1 MTNTT
6 FTQDTSQLPAN
17 RTFKSRIFAMLYSDK
32 RNLLELYNALN
43 GTTYDNPDILTINT
57 LENAIYMTF
66 QNDVSFI
73 VDSSRLSLYE
83 HQSTYNPNLP
93 LRFLFYISDLYSNVT
108 KDKNLYGTKIVQ
120 IPPPSFLVFYN
131 GTSEQPDRQTLRL
144 SDAYLG
150 IREQDENSEDFKIS
164 GCNNDFK
171 TSEHTED
178 FRDFTNPRNVNL
190 ELTITMLNI
199 NRGHNKKLMQ
209 TCKSLHDYAEY
220 VARVREYAQDTPI
233 EDAVERAITECIN
246 EGVLTEFLKQNRAE
260 AKKVSIYEYDYEKH
274 MRMMKEEIRED
285 SFEEGKNS
293 LLKEQVSKKLAKGFD
308 IPQIA
313 DMLEESEDVIR
324 EIAAQLQRT
333 S

>member
-131 GTSEQPDRQTLRL
+131 GTSEQPDHQMLRL
-144 SDAYLG
+144 SDAYLKG
-150 IREQDENSEDFKIS
+150 TGDST
-164 GCNNDFK
+164 K
-171 TSEHTED
+171 TSDSKH
-178 FRDFTNPRNVNL
+178 VNL